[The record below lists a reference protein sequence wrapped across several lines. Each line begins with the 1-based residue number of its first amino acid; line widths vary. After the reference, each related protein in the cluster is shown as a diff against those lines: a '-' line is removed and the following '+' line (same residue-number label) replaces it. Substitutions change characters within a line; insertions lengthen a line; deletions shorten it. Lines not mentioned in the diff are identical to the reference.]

1 MRTRLQ
7 RIRALSAAQWRVVAS
22 SVVLLPLIQLM
33 LKSRGLKRTAAFLA
47 ARSDRQRGTADTS
60 VATSMADAVSLV
72 AGRKVVGALCLGRSL
87 LLWFLLRRRGMDA
100 ELVVGTKAP
109 VDDAWMAH
117 AWVEL
122 GGQPVN
128 DVADVR
134 EQYGSF
140 GLDLPRLRSSSMG
153 APDSRG

>member
-1 MRTRLQ
+1 MSTRRQ
-7 RIRALSAAQWRVVAS
+7 RIRALNAAQWRVVAT
-22 SVVLLPLIQLM
+22 SVVLLPLIQVM
-33 LKSRGLKRTAAFLA
+33 LKSRGLKRTAALLA
-47 ARSDRQRGTADTS
+47 ARSDRQLGSPDRVEA
-60 VATSMADAVSLV
+60 ASMADAVSLV

-109 VDDAWMAH
+109 VDEAWMAH

-122 GGQPVN
+122 DGRPVN

-134 EQYGSF
+134 EHYGSF
-140 GLDLPRLRSSSMG
+140 GLDLPRLRPSSMEP
-153 APDSRG
+153 PDTRG

>member
-7 RIRALSAAQWRVVAS
+7 RIRALDAGQWRVVAT
-22 SVVLLPLIQLM
+22 SVVLLAPIQLM
-33 LKSRGLKRTAAFLA
+33 LKSRGFKRTASALA
-47 ARSDRQRGTADTS
+47 ARSDRPLGTSDRL
-60 VATSMADAVSLV
+60 VAVSLAEAVSLV

-100 ELVVGTKAP
+100 ELVVGTKSS
-109 VDDAWMAH
+109 VDHEWMAH

-122 GGQPVN
+122 DAQPVN

-134 EQYGSF
+134 QYYSSF
-140 GLDLPRLRSSSMG
+140 DLDLPRLRPASP
-153 APDSRG
+153 ATPDARG